1 MKYIRISVIIEIKLY
16 LFNRKKNNHC
26 KIFFTG
32 SLHRFIDYFS
42 FRMLELYSILLTI
55 YYDPT
60 ELNFPFLLRHD

>member
-16 LFNRKKNNHC
+16 LFNRKKNNHH

-42 FRMLELYSILLTI
+42 LNVGVILDFTDNIL
-55 YYDPT
+55 
-60 ELNFPFLLRHD
+60 